1 MIGIVSARALV
12 LSGAISLG
20 FNGVLT
26 SAFTPSLTSNTLPKH
41 ISRSHSARRKI
52 VVESSAV
59 DDGEFMGKAPML
71 TPAGYGFSSSADRIL
86 QSVQG
91 EQKGFYAAKAA
102 DPVIDVMTA
111 VTNGDLDVALVY
123 DGGNAAENLLGIFTE
138 TDYIEVRI
146 QMRYF
151 HLIETLH

>member
-1 MIGIVSARALV
+1 ML
-12 LSGAISLG
+12 
-20 FNGVLT
+20 F
-26 SAFTPSLTSNTLPKH
+26 
-41 ISRSHSARRKI
+41 RS
-52 VVESSAV
+52 
-59 DDGEFMGKAPML
+59 
-71 TPAGYGFSSSADRIL
+71 IL

-146 QMRYF
+146 QMFYF
-151 HLIETLH
+151 HSIETPH